1 MRQEDKEK
9 QGKTEAIFRD
19 VNERIAYNAESLGQ
33 RRPEFLCE
41 CSDPNC
47 TERVEA
53 TLEEYEE
60 VRADATTFLLAP
72 GHEAREIERVIADR
86 GRYEI
91 VEKMDRL
98 VRAVVR
104 RRNPRPA

>member
-19 VNERIAYNAESLGQ
+19 VNERIAQNAEALGQ
-33 RRPEFLCE
+33 GRPEFLCE

-47 TERVEA
+47 TERVDA
-53 TLEEYEE
+53 TLGEYEE

-72 GHEAREIERVIADR
+72 GHEATEIERVVADR

-104 RRNPRPA
+104 RRNPRTA